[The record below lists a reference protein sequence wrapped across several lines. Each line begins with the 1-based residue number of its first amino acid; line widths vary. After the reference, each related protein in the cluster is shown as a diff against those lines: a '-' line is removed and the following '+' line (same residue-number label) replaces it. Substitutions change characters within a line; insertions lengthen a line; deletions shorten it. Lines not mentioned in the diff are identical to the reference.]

1 MADIELDMVANTEV
15 DKVADMEGDKVA
27 DMELYMVA
35 DIGINIQFG
44 DGYSSG
50 PSTSLNPVTPDQQE
64 K

>member
-1 MADIELDMVANTEV
+1 MVGKVADMELDMDADTEV

-50 PSTSLNPVTPDQQE
+50 PAHEAQQ
-64 K
+64 

>member
-1 MADIELDMVANTEV
+1 MTDMVADMAADKEV
-15 DKVADMEGDKVA
+15 YMVA

>member
-1 MADIELDMVANTEV
+1 MVADTE
-15 DKVADMEGDKVA
+15 ENKVA

-50 PSTSLNPVTPDQQE
+50 PAHDAQQ
-64 K
+64 